1 MAIPQDAQ
9 PIRLMMAAAMA
20 AIVTLTGWTLVSVQ
34 DLGELTAV
42 QGSEIRHLTTQVSK
56 IEPTLYSKDRGER
69 VEAAVETL
77 TTRIERLWNVLNK
90 MRGQPAGDAR

>member
-1 MAIPQDAQ
+1 MVMPDAQ

-34 DLGELTAV
+34 DLGESSAV
-42 QGSEIRHLTTQVSK
+42 QANEIRHLTEKVTQ
-56 IEPTLYSKDRGER
+56 IEPRLYSKDRGER

-77 TTRIERLWNVLNK
+77 TKRIERLWNVINK
-90 MRGQPAGDAR
+90 MRGTPTGNPPE

>member
-1 MAIPQDAQ
+1 MPDAQ

-42 QGSEIRHLTTQVSK
+42 QGSEIRHLTAQVSK
-56 IEPTLYSKDRGER
+56 IEPRLYSKDRGER

-77 TTRIERLWNVLNK
+77 TKRIERLWNVINK
-90 MRGQPAGDAR
+90 MRGTPTGSTPE